1 MNQPDAAIKDL
12 AFLNKLRVLG
22 VIEGISTLVL
32 FGIAMPL
39 KYVYDMPLAVRI
51 AGSLHGFLFIA
62 LCLAN
67 SIALDRVPLP
77 RKLALA
83 GVVGAVFPF
92 GPFVVERW
100 LGRLARDAEGSAEQ
114 GG

>member
-1 MNQPDAAIKDL
+1 MWAWEPA
-12 AFLNKLRVLG
+12 G
-22 VIEGISTLVL
+22 
-32 FGIAMPL
+32 
-39 KYVYDMPLAVRI
+39 MPLAVRI

-83 GVVGAVFPF
+83 GVIGAVFPF

>member
-1 MNQPDAAIKDL
+1 MNEPAPAIKDL
-12 AFLNKLRVLG
+12 AFLHKLRLLG
-22 VIEGISTLVL
+22 AIEGISTLVL
-32 FGIAMPL
+32 FGVAMPL
-39 KYVYDMPLAVRI
+39 KYVYGMPLAVRI

-67 SIALDRVPLP
+67 SMALDRVPLP

-83 GVVGAVFPF
+83 GVIGAVFPF
-92 GPFVVERW
+92 GPFLVERW
-100 LGRLARDAEGSAEQ
+100 LGRLARDAEAGAQE

>member
-1 MNQPDAAIKDL
+1 MNDPGPVEDV
-12 AFLNKLRVLG
+12 AFLNKLRLLG
-22 VIEGISTLVL
+22 AIEGVSTLVL

-39 KYVYDMPLAVRI
+39 KYAWDMPLAVRI

-67 SIALDRVPLP
+67 SLALDRVPLP
-77 RKLALA
+77 RKLAVA

-100 LGRLARDAEGSAEQ
+100 LGRLARDAEAGAGK

>member
-1 MNQPDAAIKDL
+1 MNDTVAVKDV
-12 AFLNKLRVLG
+12 AFLNKLRLLG
-22 VIEGISTLVL
+22 AVEGVSTLVL
-32 FGIAMPL
+32 FGVAMPL
-39 KYVYDMPLAVRI
+39 KYMWGMPLAVRI

-67 SIALDRVPLP
+67 TMALDRVPLP
-77 RKLALA
+77 RKLAVA
-83 GVVGAVFPF
+83 GVIGAVFPF

-100 LGRLARDAEGSAEQ
+100 LGRLARDAEAGAGE

>member
-1 MNQPDAAIKDL
+1 MNDSGPIKDV
-12 AFLNKLRVLG
+12 AFLNKLRLLG
-22 VIEGISTLVL
+22 VIEGVSTLVL

-39 KYVYDMPLAVRI
+39 KYAWDMPLAVRI

-67 SIALDRVPLP
+67 SLALDRVPLP

-100 LGRLARDAEGSAEQ
+100 LGRLARDAEAGAGK